1 VKALGAAL
9 SGRIWLVT
17 LGALIV
23 LFATNAIL
31 QPNLLTPGVL
41 KSNLT
46 VFLPLVLVAIG
57 QTYVV
62 LAGDIDL
69 SVGAVVALVNVV
81 VVTVIAGTAGEAGGE
96 AGGVLL
102 GIAAGIGTGLACGL
116 VNGIC
121 VGLLRFQPIVATF
134 ATGIIFS
141 GLALYVMPQAGLP
154 VPALYWQSYAG
165 AAFGV
170 PTVLLIFAFALIAIV
185 VTARLPFLKHLS
197 AVGGQRNAAFQ
208 TGLPVTRIRIGA
220 YVLCALFASVASLCL
235 TGETAS
241 GDPLMGRLLAL
252 SSISA
257 VVLGGTALAG
267 GSGSAFGSLLGALV
281 LGMIGNVIF
290 FAGLPFEY
298 QTLIQGLIILAAL
311 AGGVLVSRR
320 GG

>member
-1 VKALGAAL
+1 MTALFSNLA
-9 SGRIWLVT
+9 GRVWLVT

-23 LFATNAIL
+23 LFITNLVL
-31 QPNLLTPGVL
+31 QPNLVTPAVL

-62 LAGDIDL
+62 LCADIDL
-69 SVGAVVALVNVV
+69 SVGATVALVNVV
-81 VVTVIAGTAGEAGGE
+81 TVSVIAATAGDGS
-96 AGGVLL
+96 GVLL
-102 GIAAGIGTGLACGL
+102 GIAAGLGTGITCGL
-116 VNGIC
+116 ANGIL
-121 VGLLRFQPIVATF
+121 VGVLRFQPIVTTF
-134 ATGIIFS
+134 ATSIIFS
-141 GLALYVMPQAGLP
+141 GLALYVMPQAGVP
-154 VPALYWQSYAG
+154 VPPLYWRGYAG
-165 AAFGV
+165 GLLGL
-170 PTVLLIFAFALIAIV
+170 PTVLWIFIGTLILIAFI
-185 VTARLPFLKHLS
+185 ARRPLLKHFA

-208 TGLPVTRIRIGA
+208 TGLRVARIRIAA
-220 YVLCALFASVASLCL
+220 YVICALFASIASLCL

-241 GDPLMGRLLAL
+241 GDPLMGKLLAL

-267 GSGSAFGSLLGALV
+267 GSGSAFGSVLGALV

-290 FAGLPFEY
+290 FAGLPFDY

-320 GG
+320 

>member
-1 VKALGAAL
+1 MTALL
-9 SGRIWLVT
+9 SNLAGRVWLVT
-17 LGALIV
+17 LGALIA
-23 LFATNAIL
+23 LFLTNLVL
-31 QPNLLTPGVL
+31 QPNLVTPAVL

-62 LAGDIDL
+62 LCGDIDL
-69 SVGAVVALVNVV
+69 SVGATVALVNVV
-81 VVTVIAGTAGEAGGE
+81 TVSVIAATAGDGS
-96 AGGVLL
+96 GVLL
-102 GIAAGIGTGLACGL
+102 GIVAGLGTGFACGL
-116 VNGIC
+116 GNGILIG
-121 VGLLRFQPIVATF
+121 VLRFQPIVTTF
-134 ATGIIFS
+134 ATSIIFS
-141 GLALYVMPQAGLP
+141 GLALYVMPQAGVP
-154 VPALYWQSYAG
+154 VPPLYWRGYAG
-165 AAFGV
+165 GLIGV
-170 PTVLLIFAFALIAIV
+170 PTVLWIFVGALIVIAFI
-185 VTARLPFLKHLS
+185 ARRPVLKHFA

-208 TGLPVTRIRIGA
+208 TGLRVARVRIAA
-220 YVLCALFASVASLCL
+220 YVTCALFASAASLCL

-267 GSGSAFGSLLGALV
+267 GSGSAFGSVLGALV

-290 FAGLPFEY
+290 FAGLPFDY

-320 GG
+320 

>member
-1 VKALGAAL
+1 MTGLL
-9 SGRIWLVT
+9 SNLTGRVWLVT
-17 LGALIV
+17 LGALIA
-23 LFATNAIL
+23 LFVTNLVL
-31 QPNLLTPGVL
+31 QPNLITPGVL

-62 LAGDIDL
+62 LGGDIDL
-69 SVGAVVALVNVV
+69 SVGATVALVNVV
-81 VVTVIAGTAGEAGGE
+81 TVSAIAATAGDAS
-96 AGGVLL
+96 GVLF
-102 GIAAGIGTGLACGL
+102 GIAAGLGTGLACGL
-116 VNGIC
+116 ANGVL
-121 VGLLRFQPIVATF
+121 VGVLRFQPIVTTF

-141 GLALYVMPQAGLP
+141 GLALYVMPQAGVP
-154 VPALYWQSYAG
+154 VPPLYWRGYAG
-165 AAFGV
+165 SLLGV
-170 PTVLLIFAFALIAIV
+170 PTVLWIFIGALIVIAFI
-185 VTARLPFLKHLS
+185 ARRPLFKHFA

-208 TGLPVTRIRIGA
+208 TGLRVARIRIAA
-220 YVLCALFASVASLCL
+220 YVVCALFAAVASLCL

-267 GSGSAFGSLLGALV
+267 GSGSAFGSVLGALV

-290 FAGLPFEY
+290 FAGLPFDY

-320 GG
+320 